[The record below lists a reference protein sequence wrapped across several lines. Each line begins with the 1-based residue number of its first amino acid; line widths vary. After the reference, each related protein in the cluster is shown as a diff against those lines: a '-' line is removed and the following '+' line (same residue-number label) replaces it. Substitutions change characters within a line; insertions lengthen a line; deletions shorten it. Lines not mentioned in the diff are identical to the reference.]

1 MDPNLGAIIIGAEL
15 THSGAVIIGANYAY
29 VAADTAGDRWSTP

>member
-1 MDPNLGAIIIGAEL
+1 MDPNHGAIIIGAEL